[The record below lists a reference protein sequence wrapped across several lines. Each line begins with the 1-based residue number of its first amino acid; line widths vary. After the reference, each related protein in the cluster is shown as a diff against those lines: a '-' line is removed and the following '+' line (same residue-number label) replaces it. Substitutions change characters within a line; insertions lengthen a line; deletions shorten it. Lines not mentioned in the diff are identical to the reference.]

1 MNSDTND
8 TNILHIGLDDTD
20 STFGR
25 CTTHLAFKVT
35 SYLSK
40 KNVKF
45 LDYPL
50 LIRLNPNIPWK
61 TRGNGAVCLRIVT
74 KAKNNENIIDFIK
87 NELEKNSE
95 IDKGANP
102 GLVCLQSKE
111 IPDEIKEFHRLAM
124 FDILSKQKATK
135 LAQKYDLK
143 YFSFGNGQGLVGA
156 IAAIGCLLNSD
167 HTFEILAYRKIKN
180 CGTLR
185 IIDPNNVIRLHDT
198 TFPSTYNSYD
208 YIHKRVLILPHGP

>member
-1 MNSDTND
+1 MTNSDTND

-102 GLVCLQSKE
+102 GLVCLQRKE

-135 LAQKYDLK
+135 LAQKYNLK
-143 YFSFGNGQGLVGA
+143 YFCF
-156 IAAIGCLLNSD
+156 
-167 HTFEILAYRKIKN
+167 
-180 CGTLR
+180 
-185 IIDPNNVIRLHDT
+185 
-198 TFPSTYNSYD
+198 
-208 YIHKRVLILPHGP
+208 